1 MADIPA
7 PRSAADAFNEA
18 SPSGGADFPLS
29 EDAQARALAQHAA
42 DAAGPLKPPVKQP
55 ILSTTY
61 PAGPGAPGIPW
72 SNPYDEFPGGAEALA
87 GAITGNAS
95 VQHPEVGALTAPR
108 LGLGVTDP
116 RAWKIAGN
124 MMVSRDP
131 AGQERQ
137 IKSLIPEATWTGEG
151 SERMVQVPGH
161 APVYLDRPG
170 VTPAKGLFYG
180 PQTLAA
186 VMSGGRSLPAQMGLG
201 GAQHALSNAAS
212 YLLGGATSAIDPL
225 GTAIATLAPGVLG
238 AAGAGLIKGYD
249 YLNSEVVPPA
259 ADVIKKLGVQG
270 YDAATQAAA
279 NIADRAKTLYKFG
292 FAGKPGDL
300 TRDPVLLAKEDM
312 AFNAGS
318 DPAKKIM
325 GDFHEANAAA
335 TLEQKRLLIGQ
346 NAGDIAPDIKK
357 PPADYFPN
365 EATFGNRV
373 NNAVTDRYKSLTA
386 AERDAWERTGDISPT
401 NEAGR
406 AVMFPREVSQDLS
419 ARVSKTLADSPLG
432 LPDRPDGTYS
442 PELMRAGGQQVLDAF
457 NTIKARTMTPATGD
471 AGAASREFNLGELQQ
486 TRRQLEFMANT
497 APNSDVARVIRSM
510 KGEVDAAVA
519 SAEDNG
525 KLIGDP
531 TALTNF
537 RAANATTRAKYDF
550 TNPKDNPAAASFI
563 DKVLNPAV
571 PATGQE
577 TVSTILGGGTVTPGG
592 GTNAILTHLQAHL
605 GDEATKPLAGATTM
619 RSLYGTKGTTEEG
632 GAAPMRYDYDSTA
645 NRIHSQ
651 IAGAGDEVSA
661 NLLSPESRARLG
673 DFRDALNILGASN
686 RKGGPRLNAPGSG
699 YIGMMTRQIPF
710 GLGPYVDKMAS
721 TQVAKNA
728 VQGGADIVNA
738 AVGGATTPAGLG
750 IRLPHQSTIQGP
762 DPQNPFY
769 SWQPGAWRAGTPVYR
784 GGGLLGSE
792 ALDPNNRGRITSE

>member
-1 MADIPA
+1 MADDIYDPGARSVPFA
-7 PRSAADAFNEA
+7 PRDEAAVTT
-18 SPSGGADFPLS
+18 P
-29 EDAQARALAQHAA
+29 AA
-42 DAAGPLKPPVKQP
+42 
-55 ILSTTY
+55 
-61 PAGPGAPGIPW
+61 PAYDPGAVKKTSPLNMSHAQLPSTANGGVGIPW
-72 SNPYDEFPGGAEALA
+72 NSPEYPGGGNAAPDII
-87 GAITGNAS
+87 GTITGDSS
-95 VQHPEVGALTAPR
+95 VAHPEVGALNMPG
-108 LGLGVTDP
+108 LGLGVFDP
-116 RAWKIAGN
+116 KAWGIVVN
-124 MMVSRDP
+124 MATSRDP
-131 AGQERQ
+131 AALERAIQ
-137 IKSLIPEATWTGEG
+137 SRIPEAKFTGEG
-151 SERMVQVPGH
+151 AERMVQVPGQ
-161 APVYLDRPG
+161 PPMYLDRPG
-170 VTPAKGLFYG
+170 MTPQKALFYG

-186 VMSGGRSLPAQMGLG
+186 WASGGRSLPVQMGLG
-201 GAQHALSNAAS
+201 GTQHALSNAAS
-212 YLLGGATSAIDPL
+212 YLLGGATSPIDPL

-238 AAGAGLIKGYD
+238 AVGSGLIKGYD

-259 ADVIKKLGVQG
+259 ADTIKRLGMEG
-270 YDAATQAAA
+270 YDAAAQAAA
-279 NIADRAKTLYKFG
+279 AVADRAKTLYKFG

-300 TRDPVLLAKEDM
+300 TRDPVLLRQEDL
-312 AFNAGS
+312 AANAGWK
-318 DPAKKIM
+318 PTAAKM
-325 GDFHEANAAA
+325 QAFHETNAAT
-335 TLEQKRLLIGQ
+335 TLEQKRLLVGQ
-346 NAGDIAPDIKK
+346 NAGDIAPDIKT
-357 PPADYFPN
+357 PPKDYFPN

-373 NNAVTDRYKSLTA
+373 NTAVTDRYKSLTA
-386 AERDAWERTGDISPT
+386 AERDAWEKTGDISPT

-457 NTIKARTMTPATGD
+457 NTIKARTMTPATGE

-519 SAEDNG
+519 AAEDNG

-563 DKVLNPAV
+563 DKVLNPAA

-577 TVSTILGGGTVTPGG
+577 TVSTILGGGGTVTPGG

-605 GDEATKPLAGATTM
+605 GDDATKPLAGATTM
-619 RSLYGTKGTTEEG
+619 RSLYGTRGTTVEG
-632 GAAPMRYDYDSTA
+632 PAAPGRYDYDSTA
-645 NRIHSQ
+645 NRVHAQ
-651 IAGAGDEVSA
+651 LEGTGDEVAST
-661 NLLSPESRARLG
+661 LLSPEARARLG

-699 YIGMMTRQIPF
+699 YIGMMTSQLPL
-710 GLGPYVDKMAS
+710 GLGPVVDQLRLMRAA
-721 TQVAKNA
+721 TQAT
-728 VQGGADIVNA
+728 QGGAEIVNK

-750 IRLPHQSTIQGP
+750 IRLPRQSTIQGP

-792 ALDPNNRGRITSE
+792 ALDPNNR